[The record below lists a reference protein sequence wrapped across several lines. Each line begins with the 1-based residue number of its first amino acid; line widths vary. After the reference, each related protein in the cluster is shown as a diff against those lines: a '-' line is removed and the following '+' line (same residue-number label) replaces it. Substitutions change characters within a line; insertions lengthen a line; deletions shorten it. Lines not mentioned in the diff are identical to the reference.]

1 MLGQKP
7 DVWCDLLGFAHWA
20 CPEETTWVAFGCGG
34 EEGEDVLPVAST
46 ELRARWSW
54 NILWWLGAPD
64 VSTDTGHIIAIC
76 EGHLFFFVLTHLWKC
91 PIQQPE
97 CFGVVLQLWDELCT
111 ASTCPF
117 LDLITCLCKISGQGL
132 RCYLGWWHLTPG
144 RTAWT
149 ASDIFMHSFEGGG
162 LIFLLVLRTQV
173 FLYHCD
179 EAVMGDYFSSNL
191 IFFFLKQLSHLLLRA
206 VPLFWAAPSH
216 KMPLVV
222 AASHGPQM
230 HRWIS
235 VERRRIGFNSM
246 DDWIIFLLN

>member
-117 LDLITCLCKISGQGL
+117 LGLITCLCKISGQGL

-191 IFFFLKQLSHLLLRA
+191 IFFFKNNFRICCLGLCPSSGQLPRIKCHLSLLQVMAHKCIDELVLK
-206 VPLFWAAPSH
+206 
-216 KMPLVV
+216 
-222 AASHGPQM
+222 
-230 HRWIS
+230 
-235 VERRRIGFNSM
+235 
-246 DDWIIFLLN
+246 DDVLDLIAWTTGLYSF